1 LRRVPAPRMNL
12 SPTLGRA
19 RLPPSRQP
27 PREGEAP
34 AEPRVETNGC
44 YCGVWVDLFHHGIHG
59 IHGNTTERLSR
70 CLRVPT
76 VVVHERS
83 RPWWGEAPA
92 EPRDSAA
99 WQGFGSAGA
108 SPSQRQRSAQQELRP
123 PKGSVRLSRSFAP
136 PKGSVRL
143 SRSFALPKA
152 GVRLSRSFALPKTGV
167 RLCRSFALPKT
178 GVRLCR
184 SFALPKGR
192 RSAQRELRPPEGAT
206 TWQGNLQART

>member
-108 SPSQRQRSAQQELRP
+108 SPSQRQAFGSAGASPSQ
-123 PKGSVRLSRSFAP
+123 
-136 PKGSVRL
+136 
-143 SRSFALPKA
+143 KA
-152 GVRLSRSFALPKTGV
+152 GVRLSG
-167 RLCRSFALPKT
+167 
-178 GVRLCR
+178 
-184 SFALPKGR
+184 SFALPKGQQRGKAICR
-192 RSAQRELRPPEGAT
+192 RVPDFALIHKKRGLLFAAPFKVHNCRRQPAIGVIRHCPE
-206 TWQGNLQART
+206 